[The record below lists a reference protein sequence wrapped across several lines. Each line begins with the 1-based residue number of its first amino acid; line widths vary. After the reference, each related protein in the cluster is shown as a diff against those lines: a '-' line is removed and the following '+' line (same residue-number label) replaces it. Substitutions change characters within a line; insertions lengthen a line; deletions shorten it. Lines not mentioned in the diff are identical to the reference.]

1 MLPALAVAEALE
13 ERGHDAATLHYV
25 GTERGIERE
34 LLPPTP
40 YPYTFFDVVGVQRRA
55 RPPQPRLR
63 AQALPGDAPRAGALL
78 ARLQPRVVVSVGG
91 YASLPSVLAA
101 RRARIPVVVVSFDR
115 RPGRASAV
123 AARFAAAC
131 AVAYPGSTLPRAEVT
146 GAPVRRSIRAV
157 DRATGRDDARV
168 ALGLPTDRF
177 VVAVMGGS
185 LGSGVL
191 NEAIRGYVAD
201 RRDDTGLAVRHA
213 VGARYAGA
221 GGPVGW
227 DDPGGVLYQP
237 VGFEPRMDLLYAAA
251 DVLVGRGGA
260 TTVAE
265 VAVTGTPAVLVPW
278 SGAAEDHQTANVAW
292 LADQDAADRP
302 GRERHRSPGPGARRA
317 ARRRP
322 SGARRLGDRARAAGA
337 IHRSDR
343 IPHMIER
350 VALASNAS

>member
-1 MLPALAVAEALE
+1 MTVTGTFAVITGGGTAGHVLPALAVAEALE

-55 RPPQPRLR
+55 DRRNLDFAPKLYR
-63 AQALPGDAPRAGALL
+63 ATRRAGALL

-91 YASLPSVLAA
+91 YGSLPSVLAA

-157 DRATGRDDARV
+157 DRETGRDDARV

-237 VGFEPRMDLLYAAA
+237 VGFEAGLDLLYAAA
-251 DVLVGRGGA
+251 VVLVG
-260 TTVAE
+260 
-265 VAVTGTPAVLVPW
+265 
-278 SGAAEDHQTANVAW
+278 HQTANVAW
-292 LADQDAADRP
+292 LTDQDAAIALAENDIDRL
-302 GRERHRSPGPGARRA
+302 GLVLDGLRADSVRRQ
-317 ARRRP
+317 
-322 SGARRLGDRARAAGA
+322 GLGDRARAAGA